1 MGNLVFTLISKIPE
15 HKSAWA
21 LLWLSAFAFEVTALY
36 FQYAMGLAPC
46 VKCIYQRTAM
56 LGILF
61 AGLIPFISNNAITR
75 FVGFGLWGLSAVWGL
90 IVAIDHVDIQM
101 NPDPFFSSCEIVPNF
116 PVPLYDWI
124 PFFFNA
130 PGDCGTIDWQFLN
143 FTMPQWMVILFG
155 LYCFVLFPVLLSRL
169 AVQKSF

>member
-1 MGNLVFTLISKIPE
+1 MFELISKIPE
-15 HKSAWA
+15 HRSSWGI
-21 LLWLSAFAFEVTALY
+21 LWLSACAFEVVALY

-61 AGLIPFISNNAITR
+61 SGLLPFLYNNSVTR
-75 FVGFGLWGLSAVWGL
+75 FLGFLGWGVSSFWGL
-90 IVAIDHVDIQM
+90 IIAIDHVDIQM
-101 NPDPFFSSCEIVPNF
+101 DPNPFFASCEIVPNF
-116 PVPLYDWI
+116 PEFMPLHDWI

-130 PGDCGTIDWQFLN
+130 PGDCGTIDWQFLH

-155 LYCFVLFPVLLSRL
+155 LYSLSLVPVLFSRL
-169 AVQKSF
+169 LVQRSF